1 MKIETEQINFT
12 EIDKKHQEKWY
23 SKNIFKTPALPEK
36 PKFYCLDMFPYPS
49 GEGLHVGHPE
59 GYTASDIICRYKRM
73 NGFDVLHPM
82 GWDAFGLPAENY
94 AISTGI
100 HPSVITKKNIENFK
114 RQIKSIGFSY
124 DWDREI
130 NTTDPNYYKWTQW
143 IFLQL
148 YNKGL
153 AYEEEVPINWC
164 PSCKTGLANE
174 EVFQG
179 KCERCQTKIEK
190 KNIRQW
196 MLKITA
202 YADRLLEDLNEVD
215 WPKSTIEMQKN
226 WIGKKEGAEIEFKIE
241 NTKEKLKIFTTR
253 PDTIYGVTYMV
264 LAPEHPIISKITTPE
279 NKEKVDSYIKA
290 AAIETEME
298 RTDETKEKTG
308 VFTGAYAI
316 NPINNQKVPIWIS
329 DYVLLNYGTG
339 AIMAVPAH
347 DERDWEF
354 AKKFNLPII
363 YVVKPKS
370 GVIDD
375 NLPFCEEGISFNSP
389 LINGIE
395 SQKAKE
401 KITNI
406 LKEKGIGEKKINYK
420 LRDWVFSRQRYWG
433 EPIPIVHCEKC
444 GAVPL
449 DYKDLP
455 LLLPEMEKYQPSGT
469 GESPLAKLD
478 KWLNTKCPKCDGK
491 AKRETNTMPQWAG
504 SCWYYLRY
512 IDNKNDGALV
522 DPIKEKAWMP
532 VDLYI
537 GGSEH
542 AVLHLLYARFWHKVL
557 YDLGYV
563 STKEP
568 FKKLVHQG
576 MILSYSYRDKNGVYH
591 PYSELDIKDDGTA
604 ITKTGEEI
612 KPVVEKMSK
621 SKKNVINPDE
631 IINKYG
637 ADSFRMYE
645 MFMGPLEDSKPWD
658 MHGIEGINRFLKRF
672 YNWALNSISNIQE
685 KENSQE
691 LKILRH
697 ETIMKV
703 SKDIEALKFNTA
715 ISFLM
720 VYLNELSKH
729 EKTFKGDFEAIVK
742 LLHPFAPHITDE
754 IWEKY
759 SKGQSVL
766 LEKWPEYSS
775 EILSLKKMEI
785 PVQINGKV
793 KIKLMVSKDI
803 KKEELEKL
811 AIEQSAKF
819 IGDKKISKIIYV
831 ENRLISIVLKD

>member
-1 MKIETEQINFT
+1 
-12 EIDKKHQEKWY
+12 
-23 SKNIFKTPALPEK
+23 
-36 PKFYCLDMFPYPS
+36 
-49 GEGLHVGHPE
+49 
-59 GYTASDIICRYKRM
+59 
-73 NGFDVLHPM
+73 
-82 GWDAFGLPAENY
+82 
-94 AISTGI
+94 
-100 HPSVITKKNIENFK
+100 
-114 RQIKSIGFSY
+114 
-124 DWDREI
+124 
-130 NTTDPNYYKWTQW
+130 
-143 IFLQL
+143 
-148 YNKGL
+148 
-153 AYEEEVPINWC
+153 
-164 PSCKTGLANE
+164 
-174 EVFQG
+174 
-179 KCERCQTKIEK
+179 
-190 KNIRQW
+190 
-196 MLKITA
+196 
-202 YADRLLEDLNEVD
+202 
-215 WPKSTIEMQKN
+215 
-226 WIGKKEGAEIEFKIE
+226 
-241 NTKEKLKIFTTR
+241 
-253 PDTIYGVTYMV
+253 
-264 LAPEHPIISKITTPE
+264 
-279 NKEKVDSYIKA
+279 
-290 AAIETEME
+290 
-298 RTDETKEKTG
+298 
-308 VFTGAYAI
+308 
-316 NPINNQKVPIWIS
+316 
-329 DYVLLNYGTG
+329 
-339 AIMAVPAH
+339 
-347 DERDWEF
+347 
-354 AKKFNLPII
+354 
-363 YVVKPKS
+363 
-370 GVIDD
+370 
-375 NLPFCEEGISFNSP
+375 
-389 LINGIE
+389 
-395 SQKAKE
+395 
-401 KITNI
+401 
-406 LKEKGIGEKKINYK
+406 
-420 LRDWVFSRQRYWG
+420 
-433 EPIPIVHCEKC
+433 
-444 GAVPL
+444 
-449 DYKDLP
+449 
-455 LLLPEMEKYQPSGT
+455 
-469 GESPLAKLD
+469 
-478 KWLNTKCPKCDGK
+478 
-491 AKRETNTMPQWAG
+491 
-504 SCWYYLRY
+504 
-512 IDNKNDGALV
+512 
-522 DPIKEKAWMP
+522 
-532 VDLYI
+532 
-537 GGSEH
+537 
-542 AVLHLLYARFWHKVL
+542 
-557 YDLGYV
+557 
-563 STKEP
+563 
-568 FKKLVHQG
+568 